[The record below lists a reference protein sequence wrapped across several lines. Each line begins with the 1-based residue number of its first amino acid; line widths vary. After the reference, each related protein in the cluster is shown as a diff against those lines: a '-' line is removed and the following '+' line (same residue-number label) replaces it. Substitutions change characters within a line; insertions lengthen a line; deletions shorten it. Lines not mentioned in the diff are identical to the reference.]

1 MNYFS
6 KAQLLSEQIVDNQ
19 RRVNPDVIGAQL
31 ASYAGGFSNSQGLPL
46 NDLEEIFSF
55 SDMLQIEQVLA
66 GPMNDLK
73 GKINEILVSASNIQD
88 KGQRA
93 AAEKENR
100 KIISQL
106 IEKTFQ
112 RLVTTLKRNIDHKAA
127 RVNEQSIRVKDDRMF
142 ASTLSSADR
151 EDDEKTYARNQISDS
166 FLVRPGDPSSM
177 SINA

>member
-1 MNYFS
+1 MDYFS
-6 KAQLLSEQIVDNQ
+6 KAQLLSEQIVDYQ
-19 RRVNPDVIGAQL
+19 RMLNPDYIGAQL

-46 NDLEEIFSF
+46 PLSEIFSF
-55 SDMLQIEQVLA
+55 SDMLQLEQVLA
-66 GPMNDLK
+66 GPKNDLK
-73 GKINEILVSASNIQD
+73 GKINEILVSTSNIQD

-112 RLVTTLKRNIDHKAA
+112 KILTTLKRNIDHKAA
-127 RVNEQSIRVKDDRMF
+127 RVNEQSIRVKDDQMF

-166 FLVRPGDPSSM
+166 YLIRPGDPSSM